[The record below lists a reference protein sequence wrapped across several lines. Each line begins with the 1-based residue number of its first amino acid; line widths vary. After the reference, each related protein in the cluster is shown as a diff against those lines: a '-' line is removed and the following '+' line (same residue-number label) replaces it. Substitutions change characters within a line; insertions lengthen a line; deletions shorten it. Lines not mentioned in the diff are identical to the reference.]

1 MIDVESIDE
10 LLYRPYDSTIAVDS
24 FFGVDSGKTVEQS
37 LTSLD
42 KEEAPFCL
50 GLFSGKANS
59 ITASLDEVDFNFDDF
74 SDKRIL
80 FVRTCK
86 TSDIKV
92 SIDDELKQAVDVFS
106 YIKRKFI
113 NSECKFLFLTDSL
126 FKPMMPEG
134 MYYAHIRIGNDG
146 KPNEFERIVMG
157 KLGLIVKLQ
166 KEGGLTK
173 TRGMPY
179 YAKNVLVGE
188 NELVPVNFDEETTYS
203 IVRKKATFDIFTNIK
218 SNSKKLIVF
227 GQSALDQSSVSLPV
241 FRRWSWSRE
250 IDHSCIVL
258 SDPTLLL
265 DKKLEA
271 GWFVGTKDHYYTET
285 MAEIISEISKSM
297 GLSHTD
303 IIFMGASAGGF
314 TSMSMAAHLKGA
326 SCLVDVPQTD
336 LTEYVYQHNAIQP
349 LTEVAFGSRDYQ
361 SQLPANLTDRLSVS
375 KVIEKTGYCP
385 NIYFLQNSNDFSAG
399 HVENQFSNFM
409 GGLGALWRKY
419 PSMRS
424 AKIICESYDRF
435 HLLKGGHFPLSK
447 RKTLFYLE
455 RAIQAF
461 S

>member
-24 FFGVDSGKTVEQS
+24 FFGVDSGKAVEHA
-37 LTSLD
+37 LTSLS

-50 GLFSGKANS
+50 GLFSGKASS
-59 ITASLDEVDFNFDDF
+59 IVASLNEVDINIDDLAG
-74 SDKRIL
+74 KRLL
-80 FVRTCK
+80 FIRTCK

-92 SIDDELKQAVDVFS
+92 SIGDELGEAIGLYL

-113 NSECKFLFLTDSL
+113 NVDCKFLFLTDMW

-134 MYYAHIRIGNDG
+134 MFYAHIRIENDG

-157 KLGLIVKLQ
+157 KLGLIVKRQ
-166 KEGGLTK
+166 KDGGLTK
-173 TRGMPY
+173 TRGIPY

-188 NELVPVNFDEETTYS
+188 HELVPVNFDEETTYS
-203 IVRKKATFDIFTNIK
+203 IVRKKATFDIFTSIK

-227 GQSALDQSSVSLPV
+227 GQSALDQSSVNLPV

-250 IDHSCIVL
+250 IEHSCIVL

-265 DKKLEA
+265 DSRLGA

-285 MAEIISEISKSM
+285 MAEIISEISKSI
-297 GLSHTD
+297 GLLNTD
-303 IIFMGASAGGF
+303 IVFIGASAGGF
-314 TSMSMAAHLKGA
+314 TSMTMAAHLKGA

-336 LTEYVYQHNAIQP
+336 LSRYVHQHNAIQP

-361 SQLPANLTDRLSVS
+361 SQLPADLTDRLSVS

-409 GGLGALWRKY
+409 GGLGTLWRKY